1 MWTVPTALP
10 APERVLVVDDDPGV
24 TSVVRRALARSGYAV
39 RTSPDGEDA
48 LRAADEFKPDLVV
61 LDILMPGIDG
71 LEVCR
76 RLRRSHG
83 DVAILMLTAK
93 DRARDQVIGLD
104 CGADDYLVK
113 PFDLQVLAAHV
124 RALLRRRDAPPAEVL
139 RYADLDLETG
149 ARVARRGGREI
160 HLTTT
165 EYRLLEEF
173 VRHPKQVLS
182 KEHLTQRVWGYDFA
196 GNVNVLEVY
205 VGYLRDKLE
214 AAGETRVI
222 QTQRGLGYVLRV
234 ETA

>member
-1 MWTVPTALP
+1 MPTALP

-24 TSVVRRALARSGYAV
+24 TSVLRRALTRSGYAV
-39 RTSPDGEDA
+39 RTATDGDEA
-48 LRAADEFKPDLVV
+48 LRAACEFRPDLVV

-76 RLRRSHG
+76 RLRRVDE

-104 CGADDYLVK
+104 AGADDYLVK
-113 PFDLQVLAAHV
+113 PFSLQVLAAHV
-124 RALLRRRDAPPAEVL
+124 RALLRRREVPQTELL
-139 RYADLDLETG
+139 RCADLELDTG
-149 ARVARRGGREI
+149 PRVARRGGREI

-173 VRHPKQVLS
+173 VRHPGQVLS
-182 KEHLTQRVWGYDFA
+182 KEHLTQRVWGYDFE
-196 GNVNVLEVY
+196 GNLNVVEVY

-214 AAGETRVI
+214 AGGMRRLLHTL
-222 QTQRGLGYVLRV
+222 RGAGYVLR
-234 ETA
+234 ESAP